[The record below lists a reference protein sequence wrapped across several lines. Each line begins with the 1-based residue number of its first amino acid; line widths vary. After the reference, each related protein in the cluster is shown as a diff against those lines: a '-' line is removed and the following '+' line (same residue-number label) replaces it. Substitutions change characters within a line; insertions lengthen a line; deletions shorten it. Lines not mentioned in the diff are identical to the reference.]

1 MNNQKNSFFGKIDW
15 LTISLWLAL
24 CIIGLFNIHAAVYDP
39 ENPGLF
45 NMATKYGKQS
55 MYIASALIL
64 GITILIIDAK
74 FFSSAS
80 PIIYAFVILL
90 LIAVLV
96 IGKNVGGNQAWID
109 LGFFRLQPSEF
120 GKLATC
126 LLLANY
132 LSSQS
137 NKNPNL
143 HTLAIGSGIV
153 LFPVFLVMLQP
164 DTGSALAFFSLIFVF
179 YREGYVNNNFL
190 LFGGLCIVLFV
201 AALLVNA
208 WILIGI
214 LAIIAA
220 FFMWTFRKKR
230 KHLINL
236 GILFAVFSSF

>member
-1 MNNQKNSFFGKIDW
+1 MNNQKSSFFGKIDW
-15 LTISLWLAL
+15 LTIILWLAL

-45 NMATKYGKQS
+45 DMATRYGKQS
-55 MYIASALIL
+55 MYIASALVI

-80 PIIYAFVILL
+80 PVIYAIVILL

-96 IGKNVGGNQAWID
+96 VGKNVGGNQAWID

-137 NKNPNL
+137 NKNPNM
-143 HTLAIGSGIV
+143 HTLAIGAGIV

-179 YREGYVNNNFL
+179 YREGYVNNSL
-190 LFGGLCIVLFV
+190 LIFGGLCIVLFV
-201 AALLVNA
+201 MALLVNA

-214 LAIIAA
+214 LAVLAG
-220 FFMWTFRKKR
+220 FFMWTFRKISK
-230 KHLINL
+230 LL
-236 GILFAVFSSF
+236 LT